1 MALFKKSKAK
11 FPTLAVIL
19 LVTGVIWFMN
29 EMNILPWK
37 NLPWI
42 PVVLIVVAVGMIINR
57 YRE

>member
-1 MALFKKSKAK
+1 MALFKKNKPK

-19 LVTGVIWFMN
+19 LVTGIIWFMN